1 MASGF
6 PLPLRNALAELALAA
21 LRNDTARAAVAW
33 LADPADA
40 PPAPVCRLLVE
51 AHLVEPD
58 GSLLAVHAPWRD
70 HVRAHAARALGAA
83 RARAV
88 APEGSPVVEAVR
100 DAVALWNA
108 RLFFEV
114 HEVLEAVWKTSAG
127 AERQGLQGVIQVAV
141 AYHHLAHDN
150 PRGARTL
157 LRDGRARIVEVD
169 AAVLA
174 PLDVAQLL
182 ADTDVWETSLLHGR
196 PLPPAP
202 PSIRL
207 RSALSR

>member
-6 PLPLRNALAELALAA
+6 PLPLRNALAELTIAALHDDDAAAALAR
-21 LRNDTARAAVAW
+21 LCGGEEQRGVAR
-33 LADPADA
+33 
-40 PPAPVCRLLVE
+40 LVE

-58 GSLLAVHAPWRD
+58 GTLLAVHAPWAD
-70 HVRAHAARALGAA
+70 AVGAHVGRALAARSA
-83 RARAV
+83 RVRAV
-88 APEGSPVVEAVR
+88 AGDATVEAIR

-114 HEVLEAVWKTSAG
+114 HEVLEAVWKTASG
-127 AERQGLQGVIQVAV
+127 PLRQGLQGAIQVGV

-150 PRGARTL
+150 SRGARTL
-157 LRDGRARIVEVD
+157 MRDGRARLLDVD

-174 PLDVAQLL
+174 PLDVAALL
-182 ADTDVWETSLLHGR
+182 ADTGVWETSLLHGR

-202 PSIRL
+202 PSVRL
-207 RSALSR
+207 LSP